1 MTITCNLIFSE
12 GKKAFQSRTTS
23 LLKFEILV
31 IEMSSVF
38 HKSTATLKKK
48 KKKNTLTKDR
58 FASKFII
65 SIPPTPSHGR
75 DSFCATQIVI
85 TGFDKITASLTE
97 PHSLPSGP

>member
-1 MTITCNLIFSE
+1 MTITCNLIFSK

-23 LLKFEILV
+23 LLKFEILL

-38 HKSTATLKKK
+38 HKSTTTLKKK
-48 KKKNTLTKDR
+48 QKNTLTKDS

-65 SIPPTPSHGR
+65 SIPPTPSHRR

>member
-1 MTITCNLIFSE
+1 MTITCNLIFSK

-23 LLKFEILV
+23 LLKFEILL

-48 KKKNTLTKDR
+48 NTLTKDS

-65 SIPPTPSHGR
+65 SIPPTPSHRR

-97 PHSLPSGP
+97 PHSRPSGP

>member
-1 MTITCNLIFSE
+1 
-12 GKKAFQSRTTS
+12 
-23 LLKFEILV
+23 
-31 IEMSSVF
+31 MSSVF

-48 KKKNTLTKDR
+48 KETLTKDS

-85 TGFDKITASLTE
+85 IGFDKITASLTE
-97 PHSLPSGP
+97 PHSLPLGP